1 MLTAVP
7 KEVKNH
13 KYRVGLTPTS
23 VREAVYHGHK
33 AVLESHA
40 GAAISPGDE
49 DYASAGAEIVP
60 AAAS

>member
-1 MLTAVP
+1 MLTGVP

-23 VREAVYHGHK
+23 VREAVYLGHK
-33 AVLESHA
+33 AVLESGA

-49 DYASAGAEIVP
+49 DYVGGGIV
-60 AAAS
+60 A